1 MFQIASVGSWIMQW
15 TNKKEMKKI
24 TYLGP
29 KLCGNSTFALDRAI
43 SEPYI
48 GKQCIGQTTSFINW

>member
-1 MFQIASVGSWIMQW
+1 MDYAMDKQKKWKKNHIFGPQIVW
-15 TNKKEMKKI
+15 
-24 TYLGP
+24 
-29 KLCGNSTFALDRAI
+29 NSTFALDRAI